1 MGECGDQR
9 WENVEI
15 RDGRMWRL
23 KMGNVEIRDGRM
35 WRLETGEDAQ
45 DQR

>member
-1 MGECGDQR
+1 
-9 WENVEI
+9 VEI

-23 KMGNVEIRDGRM
+23 EMGNVEIRDGRM

-45 DQR
+45 D

>member
-1 MGECGDQR
+1 M
-9 WENVEI
+9 EI

-23 KMGNVEIRDGRM
+23 EMGNVEIRDGRM

-45 DQR
+45 D

>member
-1 MGECGDQR
+1 M
-9 WENVEI
+9 EI

-45 DQR
+45 D